1 MKDSKRNF
9 LGKKTKPD
17 SNSLISDSSDLSFN
31 KIFSTNF
38 SSSFVPPYI
47 SNPFEEHYSPFL
59 YDRTLSSLFKDD
71 DSIKDGKF
79 DENEFFLFNENKKCN
94 SIKNDSSINSYED
107 KENSITEIF
116 ECTNI
121 LTKLGTIFIPI
132 DILKKKKEEYQM
144 IKEQWVL

>member
-1 MKDSKRNF
+1 MFDESF
-9 LGKKTKPD
+9 L
-17 SNSLISDSSDLSFN
+17 
-31 KIFSTNF
+31 
-38 SSSFVPPYI
+38 
-47 SNPFEEHYSPFL
+47 
-59 YDRTLSSLFKDD
+59 SLFKDD
-71 DSIKDGKF
+71 DSIIDRKF

-121 LTKLGTIFIPI
+121 LTKLGTIFIRI

-144 IKEQWVL
+144 IKEQWIL

>member
-1 MKDSKRNF
+1 MKDSKKDF

-17 SNSLISDSSDLSFN
+17 SNSLIYQDTPLS
-31 KIFSTNF
+31 KIFSTNIP
-38 SSSFVPPYI
+38 SSIPQKI
-47 SNPFEEHYSPFL
+47 SNSFEEYDLQFMFDESFL
-59 YDRTLSSLFKDD
+59 SLFKDG
-71 DSIKDGKF
+71 DSIIDRKF

-121 LTKLGTIFIPI
+121 LTKLGTIFIRI
-132 DILKKKKEEYQM
+132 DIFKKKKEEYQM